1 MFNVFTEHPGLLEIT
16 IVLSLLVGIAIWQK
30 LHQAALVMGGV
41 YIVYILY
48 IFILPKDAPII
59 PPSNLDSSVEQEI
72 FIPQIIPD
80 STNLIST
87 IDDVGKVD
95 ILSESFDSDEVMI
108 QTIDDVGKVDT
119 LSESVDSDEVMI
131 QTIDSTIG
139 FKQIYEPEIDNPE
152 SKISVLSMTV
162 GTGIINRRIEN
173 PDSLFSVDTKKIYC
187 LTGIHNQNDS
197 KVIYHKWFQD
207 GILRSKIP
215 LNIGRSYQ
223 WRTWSYISINKQK
236 IGKWKIIVED
246 SSGVRY
252 DSLSFLIVDSL
263 VE

>member
-1 MFNVFTEHPGLLEIT
+1 MFNVFTDHPGLLEIT

-30 LHQAALVMGGV
+30 LHQAALVMGGI

-59 PPSNLDSSVEQEI
+59 PSSNLDSSVEQEI

-108 QTIDDVGKVDT
+108 QTID
-119 LSESVDSDEVMI
+119 
-131 QTIDSTIG
+131 STIG

-162 GTGIINRRIEN
+162 GTDIINRRIEN

-207 GILRSKIP
+207 GILRSKIAQ
-215 LNIGRSYQ
+215 NIGRSYQ

-236 IGKWKIIVED
+236 IGEWKIFVED

-252 DSLSFLIVDSL
+252 DSLSFQIVDS
-263 VE
+263 VKE

>member
-1 MFNVFTEHPGLLEIT
+1 MFNVFTDHPGLLEIT

-30 LHQAALVMGGV
+30 LRQAALVMGGI

-59 PPSNLDSSVEQEI
+59 PSSNLDSSVEQEI

-80 STNLIST
+80 STNLIS
-87 IDDVGKVD
+87 
-95 ILSESFDSDEVMI
+95 
-108 QTIDDVGKVDT
+108 TIDDVGKVDT

-207 GILRSKIP
+207 GILRSKIAQ
-215 LNIGRSYQ
+215 NIGRSYQ

-252 DSLSFLIVDSL
+252 DSLSFQIVDS
-263 VE
+263 VKE

>member
-1 MFNVFTEHPGLLEIT
+1 MFNVFTDHPGLLEIT

-30 LHQAALVMGGV
+30 LHQAALVMGGI

-48 IFILPKDAPII
+48 IFILPKDASII
-59 PPSNLDSSVEQEI
+59 PSSNLDSSVEQEI

-80 STNLIST
+80 STNLIS
-87 IDDVGKVD
+87 
-95 ILSESFDSDEVMI
+95 
-108 QTIDDVGKVDT
+108 TIDDVGKVDT

-173 PDSLFSVDTKKIYC
+173 PDSLFSVDMKKIYC

-207 GILRSKIP
+207 GILRSKIAQ
-215 LNIGRSYQ
+215 NIGRSYQ

-236 IGKWKIIVED
+236 IGEWKIFVED

-252 DSLSFLIVDSL
+252 DSLSFQIVDS
-263 VE
+263 VKE

>member
-1 MFNVFTEHPGLLEIT
+1 MFNVFTDNPGLLEIT

-59 PPSNLDSSVEQEI
+59 PSSNLDSSVEQEI

-80 STNLIST
+80 STNLIS
-87 IDDVGKVD
+87 
-95 ILSESFDSDEVMI
+95 
-108 QTIDDVGKVDT
+108 TIDDVGKVDT

-162 GTGIINRRIEN
+162 GTDIINRRIEN

-207 GILRSKIP
+207 GILRSKIAQ
-215 LNIGRSYQ
+215 NIGRSYQ

>member
-1 MFNVFTEHPGLLEIT
+1 MFNVFTDHPGLLEIT

-30 LHQAALVMGGV
+30 LRQAALVMGGI

-72 FIPQIIPD
+72 FIPQIIAD
-80 STNLIST
+80 STNLIS
-87 IDDVGKVD
+87 
-95 ILSESFDSDEVMI
+95 
-108 QTIDDVGKVDT
+108 TIDDVGKVDT

-207 GILRSKIP
+207 GILRSKIAQ
-215 LNIGRSYQ
+215 NIGRSYQ

>member
-59 PPSNLDSSVEQEI
+59 PSSNLDSSVEQEI

-95 ILSESFDSDEVMI
+95 ILSESF
-108 QTIDDVGKVDT
+108 
-119 LSESVDSDEVMI
+119 DSDEVMI

-207 GILRSKIP
+207 GILRSKIAQ
-215 LNIGRSYQ
+215 NIGRSYQ

-236 IGKWKIIVED
+236 IGEWKIIVED

>member
-1 MFNVFTEHPGLLEIT
+1 MFNVFTDHPGLLEIT

-59 PPSNLDSSVEQEI
+59 PSSNLDSSVEQEI

-108 QTIDDVGKVDT
+108 QTID
-119 LSESVDSDEVMI
+119 
-131 QTIDSTIG
+131 STIG

-162 GTGIINRRIEN
+162 GTDIINRRIKN

-207 GILRSKIP
+207 GILRSKIAQ
-215 LNIGRSYQ
+215 NIGRSYQ

-236 IGKWKIIVED
+236 IGEWKIFVED

-252 DSLSFLIVDSL
+252 DSLSFQIVDS
-263 VE
+263 VKE

>member
-30 LHQAALVMGGV
+30 LRQAALVMGGI

-59 PPSNLDSSVEQEI
+59 PSSNLDSSVEQEI

-80 STNLIST
+80 STNLIS
-87 IDDVGKVD
+87 
-95 ILSESFDSDEVMI
+95 
-108 QTIDDVGKVDT
+108 TIDDVGKVDT

-162 GTGIINRRIEN
+162 GTDIINRRIKN

-207 GILRSKIP
+207 GILRSKIAQ
-215 LNIGRSYQ
+215 NIGRSYQ

-236 IGKWKIIVED
+236 IGEWKIFVED

-252 DSLSFLIVDSL
+252 DSLSFQIVDSAK
-263 VE
+263 E

>member
-30 LHQAALVMGGV
+30 LRQAALVMGGI

-95 ILSESFDSDEVMI
+95 
-108 QTIDDVGKVDT
+108 T

-139 FKQIYEPEIDNPE
+139 FKQIYEPDIDNPE

-162 GTGIINRRIEN
+162 GTDIINRRIEN

-207 GILRSKIP
+207 GILRSKIAQ
-215 LNIGRSYQ
+215 NIGRSYQ

-236 IGKWKIIVED
+236 IGEWKIFVED

-252 DSLSFLIVDSL
+252 DSLSFQIVDS
-263 VE
+263 VKE

>member
-1 MFNVFTEHPGLLEIT
+1 MCFSSIYFIHKYDLNSIQMFNVFTDHPGLLEIT

-30 LHQAALVMGGV
+30 LHQAALVMGGI

-59 PPSNLDSSVEQEI
+59 PSSNLDSSVEQEI
-72 FIPQIIPD
+72 FIPQIIAD
-80 STNLIST
+80 STNLIS
-87 IDDVGKVD
+87 
-95 ILSESFDSDEVMI
+95 
-108 QTIDDVGKVDT
+108 TIDDVGKVDT

-207 GILRSKIP
+207 GILRSKIAQ
-215 LNIGRSYQ
+215 NIGRSYQ

-236 IGKWKIIVED
+236 IGKWKIFVED

-252 DSLSFLIVDSL
+252 DSLSFQIVDS
-263 VE
+263 VKE

>member
-1 MFNVFTEHPGLLEIT
+1 MFNVFTDHPGLLEIT
-16 IVLSLLVGIAIWQK
+16 IVLSLLVGVAIWQK
-30 LHQAALVMGGV
+30 LRQAALVMGGI
-41 YIVYILY
+41 YIVYIVY

-59 PPSNLDSSVEQEI
+59 PSSNLDSSVEQEI

-95 ILSESFDSDEVMI
+95 TLLESFDSDEV
-108 QTIDDVGKVDT
+108 T
-119 LSESVDSDEVMI
+119 I

-162 GTGIINRRIEN
+162 GTDIINRRIEN

-207 GILRSKIP
+207 GILRSIIAQ
-215 LNIGRSYQ
+215 NIGRSYQ

-236 IGKWKIIVED
+236 IGEWKIFVED

-252 DSLSFLIVDSL
+252 DSLSFQIVDS
-263 VE
+263 VKE

>member
-1 MFNVFTEHPGLLEIT
+1 MFNVFTDHPGLLEIT

-59 PPSNLDSSVEQEI
+59 PSSNLDSSVEQEI

-80 STNLIST
+80 STNLIS
-87 IDDVGKVD
+87 
-95 ILSESFDSDEVMI
+95 
-108 QTIDDVGKVDT
+108 TIDDVGKVDT

-162 GTGIINRRIEN
+162 GTDIINRRIKN

-207 GILRSKIP
+207 GILRSKIAQ
-215 LNIGRSYQ
+215 NIGRSYQ

-236 IGKWKIIVED
+236 IGKWKIFVED

>member
-1 MFNVFTEHPGLLEIT
+1 MFNVFTDHPGLLEIT

-30 LHQAALVMGGV
+30 LRQAALVMGGI

-59 PPSNLDSSVEQEI
+59 PSSNLDSSVEQEI

-80 STNLIST
+80 STNLIS
-87 IDDVGKVD
+87 
-95 ILSESFDSDEVMI
+95 
-108 QTIDDVGKVDT
+108 TIDDVGKVDT

-207 GILRSKIP
+207 GILRSKIAQ
-215 LNIGRSYQ
+215 NIGRSYQ

-236 IGKWKIIVED
+236 IGEWKIIVED

-252 DSLSFLIVDSL
+252 DSLSFQIVDS
-263 VE
+263 VKE

>member
-59 PPSNLDSSVEQEI
+59 PSSNLDSSVEQEI
-72 FIPQIIPD
+72 FIPQIIAD
-80 STNLIST
+80 STNLIS
-87 IDDVGKVD
+87 
-95 ILSESFDSDEVMI
+95 
-108 QTIDDVGKVDT
+108 TIDDVGKVDT

-131 QTIDSTIG
+131 QIIDSTIG
-139 FKQIYEPEIDNPE
+139 FKQIYEPEIDNLE

-173 PDSLFSVDTKKIYC
+173 PDSLFSIDTKKIYC

-207 GILRSKIP
+207 GILRSKIAQ
-215 LNIGRSYQ
+215 NIGRSYQ

-236 IGKWKIIVED
+236 IGEWKIIVED

-252 DSLSFLIVDSL
+252 DSLSFQIVDS
-263 VE
+263 VKE

>member
-30 LHQAALVMGGV
+30 LRQAALVMGGI

-59 PPSNLDSSVEQEI
+59 PSSNLDSSVEQEI

-80 STNLIST
+80 STNLIS
-87 IDDVGKVD
+87 
-95 ILSESFDSDEVMI
+95 
-108 QTIDDVGKVDT
+108 TIDDVGKVDT

-207 GILRSKIP
+207 GILRSKIAQ
-215 LNIGRSYQ
+215 NIGRSYQ

-236 IGKWKIIVED
+236 IGEWKIFVED

-252 DSLSFLIVDSL
+252 DSLSFQIVDS
-263 VE
+263 VKE

>member
-1 MFNVFTEHPGLLEIT
+1 MFNVFTDHPGLLEIT

-59 PPSNLDSSVEQEI
+59 PSSNLDSSVEQEI

-80 STNLIST
+80 STNLIS
-87 IDDVGKVD
+87 
-95 ILSESFDSDEVMI
+95 
-108 QTIDDVGKVDT
+108 TIDDVGKVDT

-207 GILRSKIP
+207 GILRSKIAQ
-215 LNIGRSYQ
+215 NIGRSYQ

-236 IGKWKIIVED
+236 IGEWKIFVED

-252 DSLSFLIVDSL
+252 DSLSFQIVDS
-263 VE
+263 VKE

>member
-1 MFNVFTEHPGLLEIT
+1 MFNVFTDHPGLLEIT

-30 LHQAALVMGGV
+30 LRQAALVMGGI
-41 YIVYILY
+41 YIVYIVY

-59 PPSNLDSSVEQEI
+59 PSSNLDSSVEQEI

-95 ILSESFDSDEVMI
+95 TLLESFDSDEV
-108 QTIDDVGKVDT
+108 T
-119 LSESVDSDEVMI
+119 I

-162 GTGIINRRIEN
+162 GTDIINRRIEN

-197 KVIYHKWFQD
+197 KVIYHKWFQN
-207 GILRSKIP
+207 GILRSIIAQ
-215 LNIGRSYQ
+215 NIGRSYQ

-236 IGKWKIIVED
+236 IGEWKIFVED

-252 DSLSFLIVDSL
+252 DSLSFQIVDS
-263 VE
+263 VKE

>member
-1 MFNVFTEHPGLLEIT
+1 MFNVFTDHPGLLEIT

-30 LHQAALVMGGV
+30 LRQAALVMGGI
-41 YIVYILY
+41 YIVYIVY

-59 PPSNLDSSVEQEI
+59 PSSNLDSSVEQEI

-95 ILSESFDSDEVMI
+95 TLLESFDSDEV
-108 QTIDDVGKVDT
+108 T
-119 LSESVDSDEVMI
+119 I

-162 GTGIINRRIEN
+162 GTDIINRRIKN

-207 GILRSKIP
+207 GILRSIIAQ
-215 LNIGRSYQ
+215 NIGRSYQ

-236 IGKWKIIVED
+236 IGEWKIFVED

-252 DSLSFLIVDSL
+252 DSLSFQIVDS
-263 VE
+263 VKE

>member
-1 MFNVFTEHPGLLEIT
+1 MFNVFTDHPGLLEIT

-59 PPSNLDSSVEQEI
+59 PSSNLDSSVEQEI

-80 STNLIST
+80 STNLIS
-87 IDDVGKVD
+87 
-95 ILSESFDSDEVMI
+95 
-108 QTIDDVGKVDT
+108 TIDDVGKVDT

-162 GTGIINRRIEN
+162 GTDIINRRIKN

-207 GILRSKIP
+207 GILRSKIA

-252 DSLSFLIVDSL
+252 DSLSFQIVDS
-263 VE
+263 VKE

>member
-30 LHQAALVMGGV
+30 LRQAALVMGGI

-59 PPSNLDSSVEQEI
+59 PSSNLDSSVEQEI

-80 STNLIST
+80 STNLIS
-87 IDDVGKVD
+87 
-95 ILSESFDSDEVMI
+95 
-108 QTIDDVGKVDT
+108 TIDDVGKVDT

-207 GILRSKIP
+207 GILRSKIA

-252 DSLSFLIVDSL
+252 DSLSFQIVDS
-263 VE
+263 VKE

>member
-1 MFNVFTEHPGLLEIT
+1 MFNVFTDHPGLLEIT

-59 PPSNLDSSVEQEI
+59 PSSNLDSSVEQEI

-80 STNLIST
+80 STNLIS
-87 IDDVGKVD
+87 
-95 ILSESFDSDEVMI
+95 
-108 QTIDDVGKVDT
+108 TIDDVGKVDT

-207 GILRSKIP
+207 GILRSKIA

>member
-1 MFNVFTEHPGLLEIT
+1 MFNVFTDHPGLLEIT

-30 LHQAALVMGGV
+30 LRQAALVMGGI

-59 PPSNLDSSVEQEI
+59 PSSNLDSSVEQEI

-95 ILSESFDSDEVMI
+95 ILSESF
-108 QTIDDVGKVDT
+108 
-119 LSESVDSDEVMI
+119 DSDEVMI

-207 GILRSKIP
+207 GILRSKIAQ
-215 LNIGRSYQ
+215 NIGRSYQ

-236 IGKWKIIVED
+236 IGEWKIFVED

-252 DSLSFLIVDSL
+252 DSLSFQIVDS
-263 VE
+263 VKE

>member
-1 MFNVFTEHPGLLEIT
+1 MFNVFTDHPGLLEIT

-30 LHQAALVMGGV
+30 LHQAALVMGGI

-48 IFILPKDAPII
+48 IFILPKDASII
-59 PPSNLDSSVEQEI
+59 PSSNLDSSVEPEI

-80 STNLIST
+80 STNLIS
-87 IDDVGKVD
+87 
-95 ILSESFDSDEVMI
+95 
-108 QTIDDVGKVDT
+108 TIDDVGKVDT

-162 GTGIINRRIEN
+162 GTDIINRRIEN

-207 GILRSKIP
+207 GILRSKIAQ
-215 LNIGRSYQ
+215 NIGRSYQ

-236 IGKWKIIVED
+236 IGEWKIFVED

-252 DSLSFLIVDSL
+252 DSLSFQIVDS
-263 VE
+263 VKE

>member
-72 FIPQIIPD
+72 FIPQIIAD
-80 STNLIST
+80 STNLIS
-87 IDDVGKVD
+87 
-95 ILSESFDSDEVMI
+95 
-108 QTIDDVGKVDT
+108 TIDDVGKVDT

-162 GTGIINRRIEN
+162 GMGIINRRIEN

-207 GILRSKIP
+207 GILRSKIAQ
-215 LNIGRSYQ
+215 NIGRSYQ

-236 IGKWKIIVED
+236 IGEWKIFVED

>member
-1 MFNVFTEHPGLLEIT
+1 MFNVFTDNPGLLEIT

-59 PPSNLDSSVEQEI
+59 PSSNLDSSVEQEI

-80 STNLIST
+80 STNLIS
-87 IDDVGKVD
+87 
-95 ILSESFDSDEVMI
+95 
-108 QTIDDVGKVDT
+108 TIDDVGKVDT

-139 FKQIYEPEIDNPE
+139 FKQIYKPEIDNPE

-162 GTGIINRRIEN
+162 GTDIINRRIEN

-207 GILRSKIP
+207 GILRSKIAQ
-215 LNIGRSYQ
+215 NIGRSYQ

>member
-1 MFNVFTEHPGLLEIT
+1 MFNVFTDHPGLLEIT

-30 LHQAALVMGGV
+30 LRQAALVMGGI
-41 YIVYILY
+41 YIVYIVY

-59 PPSNLDSSVEQEI
+59 PSSNLDSSVEQEI

-80 STNLIST
+80 STHLIS
-87 IDDVGKVD
+87 
-95 ILSESFDSDEVMI
+95 
-108 QTIDDVGKVDT
+108 TIDDVGKVDT

-162 GTGIINRRIEN
+162 GTDIINRRIEN

-207 GILRSKIP
+207 GILRSKIAQ
-215 LNIGRSYQ
+215 NIGRSYQ

-236 IGKWKIIVED
+236 IGEWKIFVED

-252 DSLSFLIVDSL
+252 DSLSFQIVDS
-263 VE
+263 VKE

>member
-30 LHQAALVMGGV
+30 LRQAALVMGGI
-41 YIVYILY
+41 YIVYIVY

-59 PPSNLDSSVEQEI
+59 PSSNLDSSVEQEI

-95 ILSESFDSDEVMI
+95 ILSESF
-108 QTIDDVGKVDT
+108 
-119 LSESVDSDEVMI
+119 DSDEVMI

-207 GILRSKIP
+207 GILRSKIAQ
-215 LNIGRSYQ
+215 NIGRSYQ

-236 IGKWKIIVED
+236 IGEWKIFVED

-252 DSLSFLIVDSL
+252 DSLSFQIVDS
-263 VE
+263 VKE

>member
-1 MFNVFTEHPGLLEIT
+1 MFNVFTDNPGLLELT

-30 LHQAALVMGGV
+30 LRQAALVMGGI
-41 YIVYILY
+41 YIVYIVY

-59 PPSNLDSSVEQEI
+59 PSSNLDSSVEQEI

-95 ILSESFDSDEVMI
+95 TLLESFDSDEV
-108 QTIDDVGKVDT
+108 T
-119 LSESVDSDEVMI
+119 I

-162 GTGIINRRIEN
+162 GTDIINRRIEN

-207 GILRSKIP
+207 GILRSIIAQ
-215 LNIGRSYQ
+215 NIGRSYQ

-236 IGKWKIIVED
+236 IGEWKIFVED

-252 DSLSFLIVDSL
+252 DSLSFQIVDS
-263 VE
+263 VKE

>member
-30 LHQAALVMGGV
+30 LRQAALVMGGI

-59 PPSNLDSSVEQEI
+59 PSSNLDSSVEQEI

-80 STNLIST
+80 STNLIS
-87 IDDVGKVD
+87 
-95 ILSESFDSDEVMI
+95 
-108 QTIDDVGKVDT
+108 TIDDVGKVDT

-162 GTGIINRRIEN
+162 GTDIINRRIKN

-207 GILRSKIP
+207 GILRSKIAQ
-215 LNIGRSYQ
+215 NIGRSYQ

-236 IGKWKIIVED
+236 IGEWKIFVED

-252 DSLSFLIVDSL
+252 DSLSFQIVDS
-263 VE
+263 VKE

>member
-1 MFNVFTEHPGLLEIT
+1 MFNVFTDHPGLLEIT

-72 FIPQIIPD
+72 FIPQIIAD
-80 STNLIST
+80 STNLIS
-87 IDDVGKVD
+87 
-95 ILSESFDSDEVMI
+95 
-108 QTIDDVGKVDT
+108 TIDDVGKVDT

-162 GTGIINRRIEN
+162 GTDIINRRIEN

-207 GILRSKIP
+207 GILRSKIAQ
-215 LNIGRSYQ
+215 NIGRSYQ

>member
-1 MFNVFTEHPGLLEIT
+1 MFNVFTDHPGLLEIT

-30 LHQAALVMGGV
+30 LHQAALVMGGI

-72 FIPQIIPD
+72 FIPQIIAD
-80 STNLIST
+80 STNLIS
-87 IDDVGKVD
+87 
-95 ILSESFDSDEVMI
+95 
-108 QTIDDVGKVDT
+108 TIDDVGKVDT

-207 GILRSKIP
+207 GILRSKIAQ
-215 LNIGRSYQ
+215 NIGRSYQ

-236 IGKWKIIVED
+236 IGEWKIFVED

-252 DSLSFLIVDSL
+252 DSLSFQIVDS
-263 VE
+263 VKE